1 MSFDAWVTVAI
12 VVGLFSALV
21 CTGISTDLL
30 LLAALTVLF
39 VLGVVDLK
47 DALTG
52 FSNEGVLTV
61 GVLYVVVAGVQESG
75 GIALFAPYLFG
86 RPKSLGAAQLRMMS
100 ATALVSAFL
109 NNTAVVAMLLPAV
122 SDWAK
127 KLRISPSK
135 LMIPLSYAAIFGGV
149 CTLIGTSTNLVV
161 SGLLLAYTKDHSSAG
176 SGSAL
181 SMFEITKIGLPLA
194 AAGIVFVTFLNRF
207 LLPERKPPLGQ
218 LSDDPR
224 EYTVEMLVEENSPL
238 AGQTIEGAGLRHLPG
253 MYLMEIER
261 AGRLIPAVEP
271 QERLESN
278 DRLVFVGVVDSVV
291 DLQKIRG
298 LKPATNQVFKLD
310 APRADRC
317 LIEAVVSNSFPF
329 LSMTVRESH
338 FRTAYN
344 AVIIAV
350 ARNGERLRR
359 KIGDIEL
366 QAGDT
371 LLLEALPSFVD
382 QQRNSRDF
390 FLVSAV
396 ENSSPPRFERAW
408 VSVGILLTLVVVVM
422 MEWMSTLK
430 GAMLAAGLVVATRCV
445 GWRVARRNINWEV
458 LLAIAASFGIGKAIE
473 VTGLAESVAYGF
485 IRLAGDSP
493 WSSLLVVYAMTLLLT
508 ELLTNNTAAVLA
520 FPIAM
525 ATAAKLGVSATPF
538 VIVVMVA
545 ASCGFATP
553 LGYQTHL
560 MVFGPGGYRFSDYLR
575 IGVPLNILFLV
586 VTVALVPFIW
596 PFGLR

>member
-1 MSFDAWVTVAI
+1 MSFDAWVTAAI
-12 VVGLFSALV
+12 VAGLFAALA
-21 CTGISTDLL
+21 CTEISTDLL
-30 LLAALTVLF
+30 LLAALTALF
-39 VLGVVDLK
+39 ALGVVDLK

-61 GVLYVVVAGVQESG
+61 GVLYVVVAGVEESG

-86 RPKSLGAAQLRMMS
+86 RPKSLRAAQLRMMS

-135 LMIPLSYAAIFGGV
+135 LMIPLSYAAIFGGI

-161 SGLLLAYTKDHSSAG
+161 SGLLLTYAKEHSLAGFG
-176 SGSAL
+176 SGL

-194 AAGIVFVTFLNRF
+194 AVGIIFITFMNRR
-207 LLPERKPPLGQ
+207 LLPERKPPLDQ
-218 LSDDPR
+218 LNDPR
-224 EYTVEMLVEENSPL
+224 EYTVEMVVEENSPL
-238 AGQTIEGAGLRHLPG
+238 EGQTVEGAGLRHLPG

-261 AGRLIPAVEP
+261 AGRFIPAVEP
-271 QERLESN
+271 HEKLATK
-278 DRLVFVGVVDSVV
+278 DRLVFVGVVDSIV

-298 LKPATNQVFKLD
+298 LKPATDQVFKLD
-310 APRADRC
+310 VPRPDRC

-329 LSMTVRESH
+329 LGMSIRESH

-350 ARNGERLRR
+350 ARNGARLRR
-359 KIGDIEL
+359 KIGDILL

-396 ENSSPPRFERAW
+396 ENSNPPRFERAW
-408 VSVGILLTLVVVVM
+408 VSIAILLTLVVVVM
-422 MEWMSTLK
+422 MEWMTTLK

-458 LLAIAASFGIGKAIE
+458 LLAVAASFGIGKAIE
-473 VTGLAESVAYGF
+473 VTGLAESVAHGF
-485 IRLAGDSP
+485 IRMAGNSP

-520 FPIAM
+520 FPIAI
-525 ATAAKLGVSATPF
+525 ATATKLGVSTMPF

-575 IGVPLNILFLV
+575 IGIPLDVLFLV

-596 PFGLR
+596 PFALR

>member
-1 MSFDAWVTVAI
+1 
-12 VVGLFSALV
+12 
-21 CTGISTDLL
+21 
-30 LLAALTVLF
+30 
-39 VLGVVDLK
+39 
-47 DALTG
+47 
-52 FSNEGVLTV
+52 
-61 GVLYVVVAGVQESG
+61 
-75 GIALFAPYLFG
+75 
-86 RPKSLGAAQLRMMS
+86 MMS

-122 SDWAK
+122 SDWTK

-161 SGLLLAYTKDHSSAG
+161 SGLLLAYTKDHSLAG
-176 SGSAL
+176 SGSGL

-261 AGRLIPAVEP
+261 
-271 QERLESN
+271 
-278 DRLVFVGVVDSVV
+278 
-291 DLQKIRG
+291 
-298 LKPATNQVFKLD
+298 
-310 APRADRC
+310 
-317 LIEAVVSNSFPF
+317 
-329 LSMTVRESH
+329 
-338 FRTAYN
+338 
-344 AVIIAV
+344 
-350 ARNGERLRR
+350 
-359 KIGDIEL
+359 
-366 QAGDT
+366 
-371 LLLEALPSFVD
+371 
-382 QQRNSRDF
+382 
-390 FLVSAV
+390 
-396 ENSSPPRFERAW
+396 
-408 VSVGILLTLVVVVM
+408 TLVVVVM

-445 GWRVARRNINWEV
+445 GWRVARRNINWEF

-525 ATAAKLGVSATPF
+525 AAAAKLGVSATPF

-545 ASCGFATP
+545 ASFGFATP
-553 LGYQTHL
+553 LGYQTYL

-575 IGVPLNILFLV
+575 IGVPLDILYLV